1 MMTLLV
7 LISLKLNLT
16 VNLGNGYIYGTAYM
30 GSKSYKINIQES
42 LENKLILPN
51 ELQIESSQ
59 GSVLFETEKRKE
71 VTVKCKIVDEPTD
84 MILLYT
90 DIQTLMNLTK
100 DFPTTMNVSGVE
112 LTGDIKT

>member
-1 MMTLLV
+1 
-7 LISLKLNLT
+7 
-16 VNLGNGYIYGTAYM
+16 M

-51 ELQIESSQ
+51 ELQIESRQ

-71 VTVKCKIVDEPTD
+71 VTVKCEIVDEPTD

-100 DFPTTMNVSGVE
+100 DFPTTMNVSGAE